1 MDLVSPLVV
10 ATVNA
15 VAVHDKRHNELG
27 LGLILTPLVFWNFLV
42 VAVHD
47 MRHEEVGLR
56 VHLDLDSDMDLQFT
70 L

>member
-27 LGLILTPLVFWNFLV
+27 LGLILTPLVFCNVLV

-47 MRHEEVGLR
+47 MRHEEVGLC
-56 VHLDLDSDMDLQFT
+56 VHLDLDLDSDLDL
-70 L
+70 

>member
-27 LGLILTPLVFWNFLV
+27 LGLILTPLVFCNVLV